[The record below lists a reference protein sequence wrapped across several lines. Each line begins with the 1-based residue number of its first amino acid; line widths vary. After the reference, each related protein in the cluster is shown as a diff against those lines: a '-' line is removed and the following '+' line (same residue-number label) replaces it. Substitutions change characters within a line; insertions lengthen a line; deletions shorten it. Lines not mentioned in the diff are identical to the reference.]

1 MAVFTFKKYG
11 LEVEIGKFAG
21 QADGSAWIKQGGTVV
36 LSTIC
41 SAPTQDFPGFLPLSV
56 DYREQFSAAGKIP
69 GGYFKREGKFTDRE
83 VLTSR
88 LIDRAIRPLFPA
100 HYFDQLQVM
109 NIVYSVDR
117 EHTPEILSL
126 LASSLALT
134 ISPVPFMGPVGAV
147 EIARVDGQWIYNPL
161 YEQITKSDVKIIVA
175 GTEEGVC
182 MLEGCMDQ
190 VIESELLD
198 VIFKAHE
205 IIKEQ
210 IEWQRSVAAELN
222 VVKKELVNNIDW
234 QFWEDKSFNFWT
246 DERLAQIYKLHKV
259 DRAEVIKKLK
269 ADFFEQNA
277 ELIEQQANFTREIDY
292 ALEECFKTAL
302 TNWILKSGKRV
313 DGRDFTQVRPISTEV
328 GILPFVH
335 GSCLFKRGN
344 TQALTS
350 LTLGS
355 SQDEQKVELLM
366 GGDVD
371 INFILHYNF
380 HSFSVGEVKSSRGP
394 GRREVGH
401 GYLALSGLKYVI
413 PSKNDFPYTIRLLTD
428 ILESDGSTS
437 MATVCSGTMALMD
450 GGVPIKHMVSG
461 VAMGL
466 LKSTKGEFQAITD
479 ISGFEDAFGWMDFK
493 VTGTDAGVTAI
504 QLDIKNK
511 GGLPKSVFNQALQQ
525 AKDGRIHILN
535 EMRKALTTPRSELSD
550 LVPQIV
556 SLKIPTDKIGAVI
569 GSGGKVIREI
579 IDTTKVES
587 IDIDDDGTV
596 RIFAGPQANLDQAIN
611 WVKTLAG
618 QIEKG
623 AIYKGKVRRH
633 VEFGIFIELVPGQ
646 DGLLHISAIP
656 KDKQNN
662 LAQNYK
668 ADSEILVEVA
678 EYDTHSGKIRLK
690 LVNP

>member
-1 MAVFTFKKYG
+1 MAVFTLKKYG

-21 QADGSAWIKQGGTVV
+21 QADGAVWLKQGGTIV
-36 LSTIC
+36 LSTVC
-41 SAPTQDFPGFLPLSV
+41 SSTTPDFPGFLPLSV

-69 GGYFKREGKFTDRE
+69 GGYYKREGKFTDRE

-109 NIVYSVDR
+109 NTVYSVDR
-117 EHTPEILSL
+117 EHTPEALAL

-134 ISPVPFMGPVGAV
+134 ISPVPFLGPVGVA
-147 EIARVDGQWIYNPL
+147 EIARVDGEWVYMLL
-161 YEQITKSDVKIIVA
+161 YDQITKSDVKIVVA

-190 VIESELLD
+190 VSESELLE

-210 IEWQRSVAAELN
+210 IDWQRSIAQELK
-222 VVKKELVNNIDW
+222 VVKKELPATIDW
-234 QFWEDKSFNFWT
+234 QFWEDKAKEFWT
-246 DERLAQIYKLHKV
+246 SERLEKIYKLHKV
-259 DRAEVIKKLK
+259 ERAEVIKALK
-269 ADFFEQNA
+269 TQFAEINA
-277 ELIEQQANFTREIDY
+277 ALIEEQSQYTREIDY
-292 ALEECFKTAL
+292 ALEETFKNAL
-302 TNWILKSGKRV
+302 TDWIFTKGKRV
-313 DGRDFTQVRPISTEV
+313 DGRGFEQVRPITTEV
-328 GILPFVH
+328 GLLPFVH

-355 SQDEQKVELLM
+355 SDDEQKVELLM

-371 INFILHYNF
+371 SNFILHYNF
-380 HSFSVGEVKSSRGP
+380 HSFSVGEVKPQRGP

-413 PSKNDFPYTIRLLTD
+413 PAKADFPYTIRLVTD

-450 GGVPIKHMVSG
+450 GGVPIKTMVSG

-466 LKSTKGEFQAITD
+466 LKSSKGEFQAITD

-493 VTGTDAGVTAI
+493 VTGTDSGVTAI

-511 GGLPKSVFNQALQQ
+511 GGLPKAVFNTALQQ
-525 AKDGRIHILN
+525 AKDGRLHILG
-535 EMRKALTTPRSELSD
+535 EMRKALTEPRKELSD

-556 SLKIPTDKIGAVI
+556 SIKIPTDKIGAVI

-587 IDIDDDGTV
+587 IDIEDDGMV
-596 RIFAGPQANLDQAIN
+596 RIFAGPQADLDKAIN

-618 QIEKG
+618 LIEKG
-623 AIYKGKVRRH
+623 SIYQGKIRRH
-633 VEFGIFIELVPGQ
+633 AEFGIFVELVPGQ

-656 KDKQNN
+656 KDKQQNMQ
-662 LAQNYK
+662 QNYK
-668 ADSEILVEVA
+668 LDDILPVEVA
-678 EYDTHSGKIRLK
+678 DYDPQTGRIRLK
-690 LVNP
+690 LVN

>member
-21 QADGSAWIKQGGTVV
+21 QADGSAWIKHGGTVV
-36 LSTIC
+36 LSTVC
-41 SAPTQDFPGFLPLSV
+41 SAPAQDFPGFLPLSV

-147 EIARVDGQWIYNPL
+147 EIARVDGQWVYNPL

-190 VIESELLD
+190 VVESELLD

-210 IEWQRSVAAELN
+210 IEWQRTIAAELK
-222 VVKKELVNNIDW
+222 VVKKELVTTIDW

-292 ALEECFKTAL
+292 ALE
-302 TNWILKSGKRV
+302 
-313 DGRDFTQVRPISTEV
+313 
-328 GILPFVH
+328 
-335 GSCLFKRGN
+335 
-344 TQALTS
+344 
-350 LTLGS
+350 
-355 SQDEQKVELLM
+355 
-366 GGDVD
+366 
-371 INFILHYNF
+371 
-380 HSFSVGEVKSSRGP
+380 
-394 GRREVGH
+394 
-401 GYLALSGLKYVI
+401 
-413 PSKNDFPYTIRLLTD
+413 
-428 ILESDGSTS
+428 
-437 MATVCSGTMALMD
+437 
-450 GGVPIKHMVSG
+450 
-461 VAMGL
+461 
-466 LKSTKGEFQAITD
+466 
-479 ISGFEDAFGWMDFK
+479 
-493 VTGTDAGVTAI
+493 
-504 QLDIKNK
+504 
-511 GGLPKSVFNQALQQ
+511 
-525 AKDGRIHILN
+525 
-535 EMRKALTTPRSELSD
+535 
-550 LVPQIV
+550 
-556 SLKIPTDKIGAVI
+556 
-569 GSGGKVIREI
+569 
-579 IDTTKVES
+579 
-587 IDIDDDGTV
+587 
-596 RIFAGPQANLDQAIN
+596 
-611 WVKTLAG
+611 
-618 QIEKG
+618 
-623 AIYKGKVRRH
+623 
-633 VEFGIFIELVPGQ
+633 
-646 DGLLHISAIP
+646 
-656 KDKQNN
+656 
-662 LAQNYK
+662 
-668 ADSEILVEVA
+668 
-678 EYDTHSGKIRLK
+678 
-690 LVNP
+690 